1 MTTWTMKQTVDLE
14 RGAKP
19 RDWQTFCL
27 TAGDA
32 EAHAWQVTVTR
43 GGEAAQVSGTTT
55 AYYIRQD
62 GKTVIGPAQAED
74 GVVTAVLPAEAY
86 RVSGVLYGVLRASD
100 GDQITTLAAARWL
113 VTEGPTD
120 TLLDP
125 EAVVPSLD
133 ALLARLDAMDH
144 AASDA
149 RLAATEARQGALE
162 AQQGASEARQ
172 GAAEVRQTVTGIQQ
186 TVTEFKQTVDNCYP
200 TLIQPNEPAGRCVWI
215 RPL

>member
-32 EAHAWQVTVTR
+32 EAHAWQATVTR
-43 GGEAAQVSGTTT
+43 GGKAAQVSGTTT

-86 RVSGVLYGVLRASD
+86 RVPGVLYGVLRASD
-100 GDQITTLAAARWL
+100 GDQITTLATARWL

-120 TLLDP
+120 ALLDP
-125 EAVVPSLD
+125 EPLVPSLD
-133 ALLARLDAMDH
+133 ALLARLDEMDH

-149 RLAATEARQGALE
+149 RLAATEARQ
-162 AQQGASEARQ
+162 
-172 GAAEVRQTVTGIQQ
+172 TVTGIQQ
-186 TVTEFKQTVDNCYP
+186 TVAELQQTVMEFRQTVDDCYP
-200 TLIQPNEPAGRCVWI
+200 TLIQPNEPVGRCVWI